1 MDYIIHYD
9 VAAFVITLAVALHFF
24 YKKNIDTY
32 QNRLFSILI
41 WLELV
46 SSALDLITMYTIGHP
61 DVLSRAWH
69 YVLNGVYLLSFNAT
83 SVVYFAY
90 IINVV
95 RKKRKNGLRLFERM
109 LVTVPFTVDAL
120 LMLTTPITGLVF
132 TITEKNEYVHGS
144 LFLVLYANAML
155 YVALSQVY
163 SMVYRRV
170 FTRGQLAAVYTYT
183 ITSFVVVVV
192 QMMFPFLMIAQFAV
206 SIAVL
211 LIYLSLENPLDY
223 TERELGTY
231 NRTAFEKILAEN
243 IENTKHFSVFAV
255 ELDGMQYLSETLGT
269 ESANRIL
276 KQFAE
281 FVTTAAG
288 KKKVFYLAGNRFAVV
303 SESRKEFWSDLVENI
318 HKRCG
323 QPFYSDT
330 IAITLTALM
339 CVVDYPEDAVRLAD
353 IEALMDLCLA
363 DAKQRS
369 DEDVIYADTSMLEKH
384 RRESRIIQMMKQAL
398 QENQFTV
405 FYQPIFSVEKQR
417 FTSAEALIRLQND
430 ELGFISPE
438 EFIPLAE
445 KNGLILEIGEFV
457 FREVCRFIVDEKLL
471 ARGIEYIEVNLSVV
485 QCMQESLYQDLLNV
499 MDEYH
504 LPYPCINLEI
514 TETAAVMS
522 HEILMRNMNKLI
534 EQGVNFSLDDY
545 GTGFS
550 NTTFVIKYPFR
561 IVKID
566 KSMVWAAMEDEKAMY
581 ALKYTMAMVK
591 AMGME
596 LVAEGVENED
606 HIRLLTELGC
616 DFFQGYYYSR
626 PVSGEMFLEKIG
638 A

>member
-1 MDYIIHYD
+1 MDYIVHYD

-46 SSALDLITMYTIGHP
+46 SSALDLITIYTIGHP
-61 DVLSRAWH
+61 DVVSRAWH
-69 YVLNGVYLLSFNAT
+69 YLLNGVYLLSFNAT

-95 RKKRKNGLRLFERM
+95 KRKRKLRPFERA
-109 LVTVPFTVDAL
+109 LVIIPFAVDVLLTV
-120 LMLTTPITGLVF
+120 TTPLTGLVF
-132 TITEKNEYVHGS
+132 TMTESNEYVHGS
-144 LFLVLYANAML
+144 LFLILYANAML
-155 YVALSQVY
+155 YVAASQVY

-192 QMMFPFLMIAQFAV
+192 QMVFPFLMIAQFAV
-206 SIAVL
+206 SMAVL
-211 LIYLSLENPLDY
+211 LIYLSLENPMDY
-223 TERELGTY
+223 TERELGTF
-231 NRTAFEKILAEN
+231 NRTAFEKILTAD
-243 IENTKHFSVFAV
+243 IEDGKHFSVFAV

-281 FVTTAAG
+281 FLIATAG
-288 KKKVFYLAGNRFAVV
+288 KKKVFYLSGNRFAVV
-303 SESRKEFWSDLVENI
+303 SGSRKETWEDLTGMI
-318 HKRCG
+318 HDRCR
-323 QPFYSDT
+323 QPFYVDSV
-330 IAITLTALM
+330 AITLTALL

-353 IEALMDLCLA
+353 IEALAGLCLE

-369 DEDVIYADTSMLEKH
+369 DEEVVYADMSLLEKH
-384 RRESRIIQMMKQAL
+384 RREGRIIQIMKQAL
-398 QENQFTV
+398 QENQFAV

-457 FREVCRFIVDEKLL
+457 FREVCRFIVEGNLL
-471 ARGIEYIEVNLSVV
+471 SRGIEYIEVNLSVV
-485 QCMQESLYQDLLNV
+485 QCMQESLYKDLLGV

-522 HEILMRNMNKLI
+522 HETLMRNMSKLI
-534 EQGVNFSLDDY
+534 ERGVNFSLDDY

-566 KSMVWAAMEDEKAMY
+566 KSMVWSAMEDEKAMY

-626 PVSGEMFLEKIG
+626 PVSGELFLEKIG

>member
-9 VAAFVITLAVALHFF
+9 VAALMITLAIAIHFF

-46 SSALDLITMYTIGHP
+46 SSALDLVTFYTIGHP
-61 DVLSRAWH
+61 DAVSRTWH
-69 YVLNGVYLLSFNAT
+69 YLLNGVYLLSFNAT
-83 SVVYFAY
+83 SAVYFAY
-90 IINVV
+90 ILNVV
-95 RKKRKNGLRLFERM
+95 KKKRKIKKFERA
-109 LVTVPFTVDAL
+109 LIIVPFTVDFL
-120 LMLTTPITGLVF
+120 LTLTTPVTGLVF
-132 TITEKNEYVHGS
+132 TITETNEYVHGS
-144 LFLVLYANAML
+144 VFLILYVNAML
-155 YVALSQVY
+155 YVAASQVY
-163 SMVYRRV
+163 SVIYRGV
-170 FTRGQLAAVYTYT
+170 FARGQIVAVYTYT
-183 ITSFVVVVV
+183 ITSFFVVVV

-206 SIAVL
+206 SMAVM
-211 LIYLSLENPLDY
+211 LIYLSLENPYDY
-223 TERELGTY
+223 TERALGTY
-231 NRTAFEKILAEN
+231 NRTAFEKILITN
-243 IENTKHFSVFAV
+243 IENEKHFSVFAV
-255 ELDGMQYLSETLGT
+255 ELDGMQYLGETLGT
-269 ESANRIL
+269 ERANRVL
-276 KQFAE
+276 RQFAE
-281 FVTTAAG
+281 FMTVAAG
-288 KKKVFYLAGNRFAVV
+288 KKKVFYLSGNRFAVV
-303 SESRKEFWSDLVENI
+303 AESRKETWEDLTGKI
-318 HKRCG
+318 RDRCKE
-323 QPFYSDT
+323 PFYSDSV
-330 IAITLTALM
+330 ALMLTALL

-353 IEALMDLCLA
+353 IEALVDLCLK

-369 DEDVIYADTSMLEKH
+369 DEDVIYADVSMLEKH
-384 RRESRIIQMMKQAL
+384 RREGRIIQIMKQAL
-398 QENQFTV
+398 QENQFAV

-457 FREVCRFIVDEKLL
+457 FREVCRFILEEKLL
-471 ARGIEYIEVNLSVV
+471 SRGIEYIEVNLSVV
-485 QCMQESLYQDLLNV
+485 QCMQESLHQDLLNV

-522 HEILMRNMNKLI
+522 HETLMRNMSKLI
-534 EQGVNFSLDDY
+534 ERGVNFSLDDY

-566 KSMVWAAMEDEKAMY
+566 KSMVWAAMDDEKAMY

-616 DFFQGYYYSR
+616 DFFQGYYYSK
-626 PVSGEMFLEKIG
+626 PVNGKLFLEKIS